1 MKAIECQK
9 EQCAIILLDH
19 DADPNLM
26 DAKRNTALHYAAL
39 IPNVSLAG
47 HLLEHRAHIDV
58 QNQDG
63 YTPLLLAVIQ
73 NHQEMVE
80 FLLKKGADVNTR
92 DNFKRTAL
100 ILAAKGEQTGMIKLL
115 LEYNADTSLED
126 DQGWTAENHA
136 TFSGFHAHSLLISQY
151 ALQKDPKQCS
161 SSIFNSPDRTFV
173 SGFTLGGPATD
184 KKGMDESSSES
195 LSRSS
200 NKPSPAD
207 SWPPSDEEESDFST
221 KKPQKPS
228 LSRLINAS
236 QQIKK
241 DDDKPT
247 KIRIA
252 HLSHKDQNEAVRRN
266 RGLSSVDYK
275 ELDPGTLGPNDQE
288 EEEFGSNQD
297 GQLEE
302 FGEEEEEVF
311 SQEEQDD
318 LKSGED
324 PDCEEVETAEERQV
338 EDEYSEP
345 LKGKK
350 DVIKQEQNLSTF
362 TSKCDG
368 HEKKLEISEEN
379 LDLLYPTDIPVS
391 FITGNYEYINEN
403 IVSTFPLDKES
414 VSYSLKN
421 DDGED
426 EERDKLPCQDE
437 VQEINEKNHISNT
450 NYEED
455 CGNTT
460 QFIPKHNVYIKGRK
474 SDTVET
480 EKQRTIN
487 QRLNLKNPEP
497 LDGRSIENKES
508 KKPVKWFNI
517 ICASLESHGDTPLDE
532 SQMLEATYA
541 QKVQE
546 ESVETEDE
554 EENSGNFSDDA
565 PKEQLHSFKSLTK
578 SLNSS
583 TSYLKTQ
590 NTSRNCTVGRDI
602 LPELGIEEEEQS
614 WKSENASESPPER
627 SVPHLPA
634 ARSNEPTNSTS
645 KEKSEDIF
653 YEPSFMSGSRNFN
666 MTKLE
671 DTRNLG
677 WPVDLMD
684 NYENHPD
691 SKSNTTKP
699 VVIKDSVNQ
708 EEKMVKQNLTSDF
721 MEEFGLDNA
730 DDIEDASDWDSTNTS
745 YKNSRNVPQ
754 YSPEIK
760 RTQKDSNGD
769 LEDDTISSS
778 SRHSEKS
785 PVLKNSSEEAHE
797 GLSGSIPQQDKV
809 MLNICSLTEKTAL
822 KKQTNKAQMSISH
835 PITRSEGLETNEE
848 MYSSD
853 LRIDS
858 KLNWEER
865 YEKLWAEK
873 EKMQLKMSFKSI
885 TAELKKM
892 FGEIFEENKIA
903 PMSRGEPLQDIFKES
918 ETVQKPPQYLREN
931 IIEPEDKDKVGIFL
945 TVTLPQLPEKR
956 EKGLENSRSYNLN
969 SNSQENTTQ
978 SSFKLCSNSNILSS
992 ENDIGCICSANEE
1005 GFADDAENTK
1015 ISSLKIAANKL
1026 CITQTTGN
1034 KDRIF
1039 TSWES
1044 VSGKNFECVLKPSST
1059 EDALSTGLTY
1069 PEDVSPISPEEA
1081 HTLSAEMYNKEKT
1094 DSRQDS
1100 HQSQNHRGHKAS
1112 NSTVLE
1118 NKRWKHSISFYDK
1131 ISQAHPDE
1139 ELQQAMQGFK
1149 KEVGVLEIGFLTLEK
1164 QKRKLQKEAEEE
1176 KIKHK
1181 YDEMGT
1187 PEKRDESDKSVQEKI
1202 AKIPRQHSQINST
1215 VSSKERSPLIFS
1227 HWESHDGHFGGGEG
1241 SKETPDQQK
1250 PAEKGIHKKSKE
1262 RAQIAID
1269 GDLDDLT
1276 QSSDTAAEEFDFPSL
1291 NTKNPMVL
1299 IEQLGVH
1306 CNDSAGLLQLQ
1317 NAFLSYERSVQ
1328 FEKGRYQL
1336 LLSKVELMKKE
1347 KKELQEDLSETREIK
1362 SKLEHERVE
1371 WESEL
1376 SSLRFT
1382 LKQEEE
1388 KKLNMEMKYEKA
1400 REQLKRKEDQYCK
1413 EVEMKQQLELTLRTL
1428 DLELRTVRNNLKQV
1442 EEERND
1448 TQRQLS
1454 QEQSAR
1460 ALQDDILNNHLW
1472 RQKEFE
1478 ASQKPMIHSSEIHDK
1493 HEKEKELQHINQKL
1507 QEEIAMLK
1515 LEVDT
1520 TRVQNQEKESR
1531 YVDENEALKEK
1542 NEDLQKEL
1550 KLNEEALTKR
1560 MFQYNGQLTVLTA
1573 ENAMLRSQM
1582 ENEKQNKDRLE
1593 TEMESY
1599 RSRLSTAIQEHEKS
1613 QVAKSNAERKF
1624 QRERDEWLRLQD
1636 KLNHDLSNLRDT
1648 NGVLS
1653 QHLSQAE
1660 SKANGLENELY
1671 RLRDIIREKSLSL
1684 ESAQRDLQQTQC
1696 QAKELE
1702 RVCQNEKAQMTK
1714 FTVKQESMSERLAQ
1728 LQSENALLRQQLDD
1742 AQNKGIIQD
1751 KVVSDV
1757 QVLFRDIVDK
1767 LHAESDKQIL
1777 LVEERNKE
1785 LTSKCSHL
1793 REQLYRNETQQ
1804 EATIRQLQQEL
1815 ADSLKKQSMSE
1826 ASLEVTARYR
1836 SDLEEEKQQLQK
1848 ELDKIRNKL
1857 QESEELQMQYKR
1869 CNHELEDHVQKLEI
1883 ENTTLEATIKQQTA
1897 RIELL
1902 QKEPQ
1907 DSSSS
1912 ENDKENLKK
1921 LNQIKRS
1928 LENRLEH
1935 EIQKNQELQKSID
1948 GFQKDIKTMK
1958 KKQKEYEKRELN
1970 FQGESK
1976 YSHSKIDDQVNKLK
1990 IKIDGLSQKL
2000 EGASSKYSLLE
2011 TTNQDLKEQLFSLQ
2025 KNYEISEKI
2034 KRQLEE
2040 EMVNLKRYQEMNMFE
2055 RSQMEQ
2061 YKREVDEQAKQEI
2074 VKKLEEVNLFLQTQA
2089 ASQET
2094 LEKLRENNN
2103 ATLIN
2108 QMETRIKDL
2117 EMELARMKNSSQNNT
2132 FQKDPT
2138 QAELERYRGLYNEES
2153 NIRKSLSSKLDRANE
2168 RLAETNVKLL
2178 NERQKRRS
2186 LISSLTSSP
2195 VLEPTHLGNLSYSFV
2210 FNRGLDLGGSFL
2222 ATTPSTPPSET
2233 TVETYLTK
2241 LLDQQSVPHFSSLH
2255 PDP

>member
-1 MKAIECQK
+1 MSVERPRLGACAASPLVHARWGPERARGAAHARCGRRRPGRAVARVAARCRGGREGGGVGPTGPVRLGPVPPGLVGVGRVGPRAMEAGRWGSGVPGSPDGPAPAFAARVRTFFKLGSKKKQKKQQRQQQRQQQQRGQGLLPRPGPGPGSGRRGSPRTTLLPAPPTPPTPATPPSPATPPARPGYRLHPKELGKLHRAAWDGDTFRVQHLLLLRKHDLDQPDRANRTPLHLACAKGFPEVVSLLVENKCKLNLFDSDNQSPLMKAIECQK

-19 DADPNLM
+19 DADPNLV
-26 DAKRNTALHYAAL
+26 DAKHNTALHYAAL

-58 QNQDG
+58 QNQEG

-80 FLLKKGADVNTR
+80 FLLKKGADVNAR

-115 LEYNADTSLED
+115 LEHNADTYLED

-136 TFSGFHAHSLLISQY
+136 TFSGFHAHSLLIAQY
-151 ALQKDPKQCS
+151 ALQKNPKQCS
-161 SSIFNSPDRTFV
+161 SSIFNSPDRAFV

-195 LSRSS
+195 LSRAS
-200 NKPSPAD
+200 NKPSPSD

-221 KKPQKPS
+221 KKPAKPN

-241 DDDKPT
+241 DDEKSSLVRT
-247 KIRIA
+247 ERI
-252 HLSHKDQNEAVRRN
+252 
-266 RGLSSVDYK
+266 
-275 ELDPGTLGPNDQE
+275 TFLGPSMSSSEKEDVTESPPKPSPHVQCIPHPVLPLP
-288 EEEFGSNQD
+288 GS
-297 GQLEE
+297 
-302 FGEEEEEVF
+302 F
-311 SQEEQDD
+311 S
-318 LKSGED
+318 K
-324 PDCEEVETAEERQV
+324 P
-338 EDEYSEP
+338 P
-345 LKGKK
+345 LM
-350 DVIKQEQNLSTF
+350 
-362 TSKCDG
+362 TS
-368 HEKKLEISEEN
+368 
-379 LDLLYPTDIPVS
+379 
-391 FITGNYEYINEN
+391 
-403 IVSTFPLDKES
+403 
-414 VSYSLKN
+414 
-421 DDGED
+421 
-426 EERDKLPCQDE
+426 
-437 VQEINEKNHISNT
+437 
-450 NYEED
+450 
-455 CGNTT
+455 
-460 QFIPKHNVYIKGRK
+460 
-474 SDTVET
+474 
-480 EKQRTIN
+480 
-487 QRLNLKNPEP
+487 
-497 LDGRSIENKES
+497 
-508 KKPVKWFNI
+508 
-517 ICASLESHGDTPLDE
+517 TPL
-532 SQMLEATYA
+532 LNI
-541 QKVQE
+541 KKE

-554 EENSGNFSDDA
+554 EENSGNSSDDA
-565 PKEQLHSFKSLTK
+565 PKEQPHSFKSLTK

-583 TSYLKTQ
+583 TGYLKTQ
-590 NTSRNCTVGRDI
+590 NTSQNCALGGDI
-602 LPELGIEEEEQS
+602 LPELGVEEEEES
-614 WKSENASESPPER
+614 WKSESASESTPER

-634 ARSNEPTNSTS
+634 ARSNEPTNSIS

-653 YEPSFMSGSRNFN
+653 YEPSFVSGSRNCN
-666 MTKLE
+666 MNKLE
-671 DTRNLG
+671 DVRNLG
-677 WPVDLMD
+677 RPVDHMD
-684 NYENHPD
+684 NYENHPV
-691 SKSNTTKP
+691 SKSNTTKA
-699 VVIKDSVNQ
+699 VVSKDSVNQ
-708 EEKMVKQNLTSDF
+708 EEEQMVKQNRTSDF

-730 DDIEDASDWDSTNTS
+730 DDIEDASDWDSTDTS
-745 YKNSRNVPQ
+745 YKNSQNVPQ
-754 YSPEIK
+754 YSPEVK
-760 RTQKDSNGD
+760 RAQKDSNGD
-769 LEDDTISSS
+769 LEDATISSS

-785 PVLKNSSEEAHE
+785 PVPKNSSEEAHE
-797 GLSGSIPQQDKV
+797 GLSGSIPQQV
-809 MLNICSLTEKTAL
+809 
-822 KKQTNKAQMSISH
+822 
-835 PITRSEGLETNEE
+835 
-848 MYSSD
+848 
-853 LRIDS
+853 
-858 KLNWEER
+858 
-865 YEKLWAEK
+865 
-873 EKMQLKMSFKSI
+873 
-885 TAELKKM
+885 
-892 FGEIFEENKIA
+892 
-903 PMSRGEPLQDIFKES
+903 
-918 ETVQKPPQYLREN
+918 
-931 IIEPEDKDKVGIFL
+931 
-945 TVTLPQLPEKR
+945 
-956 EKGLENSRSYNLN
+956 
-969 SNSQENTTQ
+969 
-978 SSFKLCSNSNILSS
+978 
-992 ENDIGCICSANEE
+992 
-1005 GFADDAENTK
+1005 
-1015 ISSLKIAANKL
+1015 
-1026 CITQTTGN
+1026 
-1034 KDRIF
+1034 
-1039 TSWES
+1039 
-1044 VSGKNFECVLKPSST
+1044 
-1059 EDALSTGLTY
+1059 
-1069 PEDVSPISPEEA
+1069 
-1081 HTLSAEMYNKEKT
+1081 
-1094 DSRQDS
+1094 
-1100 HQSQNHRGHKAS
+1100 
-1112 NSTVLE
+1112 
-1118 NKRWKHSISFYDK
+1118 
-1131 ISQAHPDE
+1131 
-1139 ELQQAMQGFK
+1139 
-1149 KEVGVLEIGFLTLEK
+1149 
-1164 QKRKLQKEAEEE
+1164 EEE

-1187 PEKRDESDKSVQEKI
+1187 LEKRHESDKSVQEKM
-1202 AKIPRQHSQINST
+1202 AKIPRQHSQINNT
-1215 VSSKERSPLIFS
+1215 VSSKERSPLILS
-1227 HWESHDGHFGGGEG
+1227 HWKSHDGHFAGGEG

-1250 PAEKGIHKKSKE
+1250 SAEKGIHKKSKE
-1262 RAQIAID
+1262 PAQMAVD

-1276 QSSDTAAEEFDFPSL
+1276 QSSDTATEEFDFPSL
-1291 NTKNPMVL
+1291 NTKNPMLL

-1306 CNDSAGLLQLQ
+1306 CNDSAGLLQVQ
-1317 NAFLSYERSVQ
+1317 NAFLSCERSVE

-1347 KKELQEDLSETREIK
+1347 KKELQEELSETREIK
-1362 SKLEHERVE
+1362 SKLEHEKVE

-1388 KKLNMEMKYEKA
+1388 KKLSMEIKYEKA

-1413 EVEMKQQLELTLRTL
+1413 ELEMKQQLELTLRTL

-1460 ALQDDILNNHLW
+1460 ALQDDILNNHIW
-1472 RQKEFE
+1472 RQKEIE
-1478 ASQKPMIHSSEIHDK
+1478 AAQKTATHSSEIPDN

-1507 QEEIAMLK
+1507 QEEIAILK

-1520 TRVQNQEKESR
+1520 ARVQNQEKESR

-1613 QVAKSNAERKF
+1613 QVAKSDAERKF

-1660 SKANGLENELY
+1660 SKANGLENELH

-1714 FTVKQESMSERLAQ
+1714 FTVKQESMTERLAQ
-1728 LQSENALLRQQLDD
+1728 LQSENALLRQQLED
-1742 AQNKGIIQD
+1742 AQNKGIVQD
-1751 KVVSDV
+1751 KVVNDV

-1785 LTSKCSHL
+1785 LTCKCSHL
-1793 REQLYRNETQQ
+1793 REQLYKSETQQ
-1804 EATIRQLQQEL
+1804 ADREATIRQLQQEL

-1826 ASLEVTARYR
+1826 ASLEVTTRYR
-1836 SDLEEEKQQLQK
+1836 NDLEDEKQQLQK
-1848 ELDKIRNKL
+1848 ELDKIRNKM

-1883 ENTTLEATIKQQTA
+1883 ENTTLEATIKQQTT

-1912 ENDKENLKK
+1912 ENEKENLKK

-1935 EIQKNQELQKSID
+1935 EIKKNQELQKNID

-2000 EGASSKYSLLE
+2000 EGATSKYSLLE

-2103 ATLIN
+2103 ASLIN

-2117 EMELARMKNSSQNNT
+2117 EMELARLKNSSQNNT

-2178 NERQKRRS
+2178 SERQKRRS

-2222 ATTPSTPPSET
+2222 GATPSTPSSET

-2241 LLDQQSVPHFSSLH
+2241 MRQELDRKITKELAEANTELQFATLRVSPQGSTDDSSRNPNCH
-2255 PDP
+2255 RDPAARATQEYLDILKKNYMI

>member
-1 MKAIECQK
+1 MSVERPRLGACAASPLVHARWGPERARGAAHARCGRRRPGRAVARVAARCRGGREGGGVGPTGPVRLGPVPPGLVGVGRVGPRAMEAGRWGSGVPGSPDGPAPAFAARVRTFFKLGSKKKQKKQQRQQQRQQQQRGQGLLPRPGPGPGSGRRGSPRTTLLPAPPTPPTPATPPSPATPPARPGYRLHPKELGKLHRAAWDGDTFRVQHLLLLRKHDLDQPDRANRTPLHLACAKGFPEVVSLLVENKCKLNLFDSDNQSPLMKAIECQK

-19 DADPNLM
+19 DADPNLV
-26 DAKRNTALHYAAL
+26 DAKHNTALHYAAL

-58 QNQDG
+58 QNQEG

-80 FLLKKGADVNTR
+80 FLLKKGADVNAR

-115 LEYNADTSLED
+115 LEHNADTYLED

-136 TFSGFHAHSLLISQY
+136 TFSGFHAHSLLIAQY
-151 ALQKDPKQCS
+151 ALQKNPKQCS
-161 SSIFNSPDRTFV
+161 SSIFNSPDRAFV

-195 LSRSS
+195 LSRAS
-200 NKPSPAD
+200 NKPSPSD

-221 KKPQKPS
+221 KKPAKPN

-241 DDDKPT
+241 DDEKSSLVRT
-247 KIRIA
+247 ERI
-252 HLSHKDQNEAVRRN
+252 
-266 RGLSSVDYK
+266 
-275 ELDPGTLGPNDQE
+275 TFLGPSMSSSEKEDVTESPPKPSPHVQCIPHPVLPLP
-288 EEEFGSNQD
+288 GS
-297 GQLEE
+297 
-302 FGEEEEEVF
+302 F
-311 SQEEQDD
+311 S
-318 LKSGED
+318 K
-324 PDCEEVETAEERQV
+324 P
-338 EDEYSEP
+338 P
-345 LKGKK
+345 LM
-350 DVIKQEQNLSTF
+350 
-362 TSKCDG
+362 TS
-368 HEKKLEISEEN
+368 
-379 LDLLYPTDIPVS
+379 
-391 FITGNYEYINEN
+391 
-403 IVSTFPLDKES
+403 
-414 VSYSLKN
+414 
-421 DDGED
+421 
-426 EERDKLPCQDE
+426 
-437 VQEINEKNHISNT
+437 
-450 NYEED
+450 
-455 CGNTT
+455 
-460 QFIPKHNVYIKGRK
+460 
-474 SDTVET
+474 
-480 EKQRTIN
+480 
-487 QRLNLKNPEP
+487 
-497 LDGRSIENKES
+497 
-508 KKPVKWFNI
+508 
-517 ICASLESHGDTPLDE
+517 TPL
-532 SQMLEATYA
+532 LNI
-541 QKVQE
+541 KKE

-554 EENSGNFSDDA
+554 EENSGNSSDDA
-565 PKEQLHSFKSLTK
+565 PKEQPHSFKSLTK

-583 TSYLKTQ
+583 TGYLKTQ
-590 NTSRNCTVGRDI
+590 NTSQNCALGGDI
-602 LPELGIEEEEQS
+602 LPELGVEEEEES
-614 WKSENASESPPER
+614 WKSESASESTPER

-634 ARSNEPTNSTS
+634 ARSNEPTNSIS

-653 YEPSFMSGSRNFN
+653 YEPSFVSGSRNCN
-666 MTKLE
+666 MNKLE
-671 DTRNLG
+671 DVRNLG
-677 WPVDLMD
+677 RPVDHMD
-684 NYENHPD
+684 NYENHPV
-691 SKSNTTKP
+691 SKSNTTKA
-699 VVIKDSVNQ
+699 VVSKDSVNQ
-708 EEKMVKQNLTSDF
+708 EEEQMVKQNRTSDF

-730 DDIEDASDWDSTNTS
+730 DDIEDASDWDSTDTS
-745 YKNSRNVPQ
+745 YKNSQNVPQ
-754 YSPEIK
+754 YSPEVK
-760 RTQKDSNGD
+760 RAQKDSNGD
-769 LEDDTISSS
+769 LEDATISSS

-785 PVLKNSSEEAHE
+785 PVPKNSSEEAHE
-797 GLSGSIPQQDKV
+797 GLSGSIPQQV
-809 MLNICSLTEKTAL
+809 
-822 KKQTNKAQMSISH
+822 
-835 PITRSEGLETNEE
+835 
-848 MYSSD
+848 
-853 LRIDS
+853 
-858 KLNWEER
+858 
-865 YEKLWAEK
+865 
-873 EKMQLKMSFKSI
+873 
-885 TAELKKM
+885 
-892 FGEIFEENKIA
+892 
-903 PMSRGEPLQDIFKES
+903 
-918 ETVQKPPQYLREN
+918 
-931 IIEPEDKDKVGIFL
+931 
-945 TVTLPQLPEKR
+945 
-956 EKGLENSRSYNLN
+956 
-969 SNSQENTTQ
+969 
-978 SSFKLCSNSNILSS
+978 
-992 ENDIGCICSANEE
+992 
-1005 GFADDAENTK
+1005 
-1015 ISSLKIAANKL
+1015 
-1026 CITQTTGN
+1026 
-1034 KDRIF
+1034 
-1039 TSWES
+1039 
-1044 VSGKNFECVLKPSST
+1044 
-1059 EDALSTGLTY
+1059 
-1069 PEDVSPISPEEA
+1069 
-1081 HTLSAEMYNKEKT
+1081 
-1094 DSRQDS
+1094 
-1100 HQSQNHRGHKAS
+1100 
-1112 NSTVLE
+1112 
-1118 NKRWKHSISFYDK
+1118 
-1131 ISQAHPDE
+1131 
-1139 ELQQAMQGFK
+1139 
-1149 KEVGVLEIGFLTLEK
+1149 
-1164 QKRKLQKEAEEE
+1164 EEE

-1187 PEKRDESDKSVQEKI
+1187 LEKRHESDKSVQEKM
-1202 AKIPRQHSQINST
+1202 AKIPRQHSQINNT
-1215 VSSKERSPLIFS
+1215 VSSKERSPLILS
-1227 HWESHDGHFGGGEG
+1227 HWKSHDGHFAGGEG

-1250 PAEKGIHKKSKE
+1250 SAEKGIHKKSKE
-1262 RAQIAID
+1262 PAQMAVD

-1276 QSSDTAAEEFDFPSL
+1276 QSSDTATEEFDFPSL
-1291 NTKNPMVL
+1291 NTKNPMLL

-1306 CNDSAGLLQLQ
+1306 CNDSAGLLQVQ
-1317 NAFLSYERSVQ
+1317 NAFLSCERSVE

-1347 KKELQEDLSETREIK
+1347 KKELQEELSETREIK
-1362 SKLEHERVE
+1362 SKLEHEKVE

-1388 KKLNMEMKYEKA
+1388 KKLSMEIKYEKA

-1413 EVEMKQQLELTLRTL
+1413 ELEMKQQLELTLRTL

-1460 ALQDDILNNHLW
+1460 ALQDDILNNHIW
-1472 RQKEFE
+1472 RQKEIE
-1478 ASQKPMIHSSEIHDK
+1478 AAQKTATHSSEIPDN

-1507 QEEIAMLK
+1507 QEEIAILK

-1520 TRVQNQEKESR
+1520 ARVQNQEKESR

-1613 QVAKSNAERKF
+1613 QVAKSDAERKF

-1660 SKANGLENELY
+1660 SKANGLENELH

-1714 FTVKQESMSERLAQ
+1714 FTVKQESMTERLAQ
-1728 LQSENALLRQQLDD
+1728 LQSENALLRQQLED
-1742 AQNKGIIQD
+1742 AQNKGIVQD
-1751 KVVSDV
+1751 KVVNDV

-1785 LTSKCSHL
+1785 LTCKCSHL
-1793 REQLYRNETQQ
+1793 REQLYKSETQQ
-1804 EATIRQLQQEL
+1804 ADREATIRQLQQEL

-1826 ASLEVTARYR
+1826 ASLEVTTRYR
-1836 SDLEEEKQQLQK
+1836 NDLEDEKQQLQK
-1848 ELDKIRNKL
+1848 ELDKIRNKM

-1883 ENTTLEATIKQQTA
+1883 ENTTLEATIKQQTT

-1912 ENDKENLKK
+1912 ENEKENLKK

-1935 EIQKNQELQKSID
+1935 EIKKNQELQKNID

-2000 EGASSKYSLLE
+2000 EGATSKYSLLE

-2103 ATLIN
+2103 ASLIN

-2117 EMELARMKNSSQNNT
+2117 EMELARLKNSSQNNT

-2178 NERQKRRS
+2178 SERQKRRS

-2222 ATTPSTPPSET
+2222 GATPSTPSSET

>member
-19 DADPNLM
+19 DADPNLV
-26 DAKRNTALHYAAL
+26 DAKHNTALHYAAL

-58 QNQDG
+58 QNQEG

-80 FLLKKGADVNTR
+80 FLLKKGADVNAR

-115 LEYNADTSLED
+115 LEHNADTYLED

-136 TFSGFHAHSLLISQY
+136 TFSGFHAHSLLIAQY
-151 ALQKDPKQCS
+151 ALQKNPKQCS
-161 SSIFNSPDRTFV
+161 SSIFNSPDRAFV

-195 LSRSS
+195 LSRAS
-200 NKPSPAD
+200 NKPSPSD

-221 KKPQKPS
+221 KKPAKPN

-247 KIRIA
+247 KIVIA
-252 HLSHKDQNEAVRRN
+252 HLSCKDRNEAVRRN
-266 RGLSSVDYK
+266 RGLSNVDYK
-275 ELDPGTLGPNDQE
+275 ALDPSTLGPNDQE
-288 EEEFGSNQD
+288 EEELGRNQD

-302 FGEEEEEVF
+302 FGEEEEEEEF

-318 LKSGED
+318 LKSGGD
-324 PDCEEVETAEERQV
+324 PDYDEIETAEESQI
-338 EDEYSEP
+338 EDEYWEP

-350 DVIKQEQNLSTF
+350 DVVKQEQNLSTF

-368 HEKKLEISEEN
+368 HEKKLEICEEN
-379 LDLLYPTDIPVS
+379 TDLLYPTDIPVS
-391 FITGNYEYINEN
+391 FISGNYEYINEN
-403 IVSTFPLDKES
+403 IVSTFPLEKES

-421 DDGED
+421 DDG
-426 EERDKLPCQDE
+426 DKPPCQDE
-437 VQEINEKNHISNT
+437 VQEINEKDHISNT
-450 NYEED
+450 DHEEE

-460 QFIPKHNVYIKGRK
+460 QFIPKHNVYIKGQK
-474 SDTVET
+474 SGIVET
-480 EKQRTIN
+480 EKQRNIN
-487 QRLNLKNPEP
+487 QKLNLKSPKP
-497 LDGRSIENKES
+497 LNDRSIENNES
-508 KKPVKWFNI
+508 KKHVKWFNI
-517 ICASLESHGDTPLDE
+517 ICASLESHDDTPLDD

-554 EENSGNFSDDA
+554 EENSGNSSDDA
-565 PKEQLHSFKSLTK
+565 PKEQPHSFKSLTK

-583 TSYLKTQ
+583 TGYLKTQ
-590 NTSRNCTVGRDI
+590 NTSQNCALGGDI
-602 LPELGIEEEEQS
+602 LPELGVEEEEES
-614 WKSENASESPPER
+614 WKSESASESTPER

-634 ARSNEPTNSTS
+634 ARSNEPTNSIS

-653 YEPSFMSGSRNFN
+653 YEPSFVSGSRNCN
-666 MTKLE
+666 MNKLE
-671 DTRNLG
+671 DVRNLG
-677 WPVDLMD
+677 RPVDHMD
-684 NYENHPD
+684 NYENHPV
-691 SKSNTTKP
+691 SKSNTTKA
-699 VVIKDSVNQ
+699 VVSKDSVNQ
-708 EEKMVKQNLTSDF
+708 EEEQMVKQNRTSDF

-730 DDIEDASDWDSTNTS
+730 DDIEDASDWDSTDTS
-745 YKNSRNVPQ
+745 YKNSQNVPQ
-754 YSPEIK
+754 YSPEVK
-760 RTQKDSNGD
+760 RAQKDSNGD
-769 LEDDTISSS
+769 LEDATISSS

-785 PVLKNSSEEAHE
+785 PVPKNSSEEAHE
-797 GLSGSIPQQDKV
+797 GLSGSIPQQV
-809 MLNICSLTEKTAL
+809 
-822 KKQTNKAQMSISH
+822 
-835 PITRSEGLETNEE
+835 
-848 MYSSD
+848 
-853 LRIDS
+853 
-858 KLNWEER
+858 
-865 YEKLWAEK
+865 
-873 EKMQLKMSFKSI
+873 
-885 TAELKKM
+885 
-892 FGEIFEENKIA
+892 
-903 PMSRGEPLQDIFKES
+903 
-918 ETVQKPPQYLREN
+918 
-931 IIEPEDKDKVGIFL
+931 
-945 TVTLPQLPEKR
+945 
-956 EKGLENSRSYNLN
+956 
-969 SNSQENTTQ
+969 
-978 SSFKLCSNSNILSS
+978 
-992 ENDIGCICSANEE
+992 
-1005 GFADDAENTK
+1005 
-1015 ISSLKIAANKL
+1015 
-1026 CITQTTGN
+1026 
-1034 KDRIF
+1034 
-1039 TSWES
+1039 
-1044 VSGKNFECVLKPSST
+1044 
-1059 EDALSTGLTY
+1059 
-1069 PEDVSPISPEEA
+1069 
-1081 HTLSAEMYNKEKT
+1081 
-1094 DSRQDS
+1094 
-1100 HQSQNHRGHKAS
+1100 
-1112 NSTVLE
+1112 
-1118 NKRWKHSISFYDK
+1118 
-1131 ISQAHPDE
+1131 
-1139 ELQQAMQGFK
+1139 
-1149 KEVGVLEIGFLTLEK
+1149 
-1164 QKRKLQKEAEEE
+1164 EEE

-1187 PEKRDESDKSVQEKI
+1187 LEKRHESDKSVQEKM
-1202 AKIPRQHSQINST
+1202 AKIPRQHSQINNT
-1215 VSSKERSPLIFS
+1215 VSSKERSPLILS
-1227 HWESHDGHFGGGEG
+1227 HWKSHDGHFAGGEG

-1250 PAEKGIHKKSKE
+1250 SAEKGIHKKSKE
-1262 RAQIAID
+1262 PAQMAVD

-1276 QSSDTAAEEFDFPSL
+1276 QSSDTATEEFDFPSL
-1291 NTKNPMVL
+1291 NTKNPMLL

-1306 CNDSAGLLQLQ
+1306 CNDSAGLLQVQ
-1317 NAFLSYERSVQ
+1317 NAFLSCERSVE

-1347 KKELQEDLSETREIK
+1347 KKELQEELSETREIK
-1362 SKLEHERVE
+1362 SKLEHEKVE

-1388 KKLNMEMKYEKA
+1388 KKLSMEIKYEKA

-1413 EVEMKQQLELTLRTL
+1413 ELEMKQQLELTLRTL

-1460 ALQDDILNNHLW
+1460 ALQDDILNNHIW
-1472 RQKEFE
+1472 RQKEIE
-1478 ASQKPMIHSSEIHDK
+1478 AAQKTATHSSEIPDN

-1507 QEEIAMLK
+1507 QEEIAILK

-1520 TRVQNQEKESR
+1520 ARVQNQEKESR

-1613 QVAKSNAERKF
+1613 QVAKSDAERKF

-1660 SKANGLENELY
+1660 SKANGLENELH

-1714 FTVKQESMSERLAQ
+1714 FTVKQESMTERLAQ
-1728 LQSENALLRQQLDD
+1728 LQSENALLRQQLED
-1742 AQNKGIIQD
+1742 AQNKGIVQD
-1751 KVVSDV
+1751 KVVNDV

-1785 LTSKCSHL
+1785 LTCKCSHL
-1793 REQLYRNETQQ
+1793 REQLYKSETQQ
-1804 EATIRQLQQEL
+1804 ADREATIRQLQQEL

-1826 ASLEVTARYR
+1826 ASLEVTTRYR
-1836 SDLEEEKQQLQK
+1836 NDLEDEKQQLQK
-1848 ELDKIRNKL
+1848 ELDKIRNKM

-1883 ENTTLEATIKQQTA
+1883 ENTTLEATIKQQTT

-1912 ENDKENLKK
+1912 ENEKENLKK

-1935 EIQKNQELQKSID
+1935 EIKKNQELQKNID

-2000 EGASSKYSLLE
+2000 EGATSKYSLLE

-2103 ATLIN
+2103 ASLIN

-2117 EMELARMKNSSQNNT
+2117 EMELARLKNSSQNNT

-2178 NERQKRRS
+2178 SERQKRRS

-2222 ATTPSTPPSET
+2222 GATPSTPSSET

-2241 LLDQQSVPHFSSLH
+2241 MRQELDRKITKELAEANTELQFATLRVSPQGSTDDSSRNPNCH
-2255 PDP
+2255 RDPAARATQEYLDILKKNYMI

>member
-19 DADPNLM
+19 DADPNLV
-26 DAKRNTALHYAAL
+26 DAKHNTALHYAAL

-58 QNQDG
+58 QNQEG

-80 FLLKKGADVNTR
+80 FLLKKGADVNAR

-115 LEYNADTSLED
+115 LEHNADTYLED

-136 TFSGFHAHSLLISQY
+136 TFSGFHAHSLLIAQY
-151 ALQKDPKQCS
+151 ALQKNPKQCS
-161 SSIFNSPDRTFV
+161 SSIFNSPDRAFV

-195 LSRSS
+195 LSRAS
-200 NKPSPAD
+200 NKPSPSD

-221 KKPQKPS
+221 KKPAKPN

-247 KIRIA
+247 KIVIA
-252 HLSHKDQNEAVRRN
+252 HLSCKDRNEAVRRN
-266 RGLSSVDYK
+266 RGLSNVDYK
-275 ELDPGTLGPNDQE
+275 ALDPSTLGPNDQE
-288 EEEFGSNQD
+288 EEELGRNQD

-302 FGEEEEEVF
+302 FGEEEEEEEF

-318 LKSGED
+318 LKSGGD
-324 PDCEEVETAEERQV
+324 PDYDEIETAEESQI
-338 EDEYSEP
+338 EDEYWEP

-350 DVIKQEQNLSTF
+350 DVVKQEQNLSTF

-368 HEKKLEISEEN
+368 HEKKLEICEEN
-379 LDLLYPTDIPVS
+379 TDLLYPTDIPVS
-391 FITGNYEYINEN
+391 FISGNYEYINEN
-403 IVSTFPLDKES
+403 IVSTFPLEKES

-421 DDGED
+421 DDG
-426 EERDKLPCQDE
+426 DKPPCQDE
-437 VQEINEKNHISNT
+437 VQEINEKDHISNT
-450 NYEED
+450 DHEEE

-460 QFIPKHNVYIKGRK
+460 QFIPKHNVYIKGQK
-474 SDTVET
+474 SGIVET
-480 EKQRTIN
+480 EKQRNIN
-487 QRLNLKNPEP
+487 QKLNLKSPKP
-497 LDGRSIENKES
+497 LNDRSIENNES
-508 KKPVKWFNI
+508 KKHVKWFNI
-517 ICASLESHGDTPLDE
+517 ICASLESHDDTPLDD

-554 EENSGNFSDDA
+554 EENSGNSSDDA
-565 PKEQLHSFKSLTK
+565 PKEQPHSFKSLTK

-583 TSYLKTQ
+583 TGYLKTQ
-590 NTSRNCTVGRDI
+590 NTSQNCALGGDI
-602 LPELGIEEEEQS
+602 LPELGVEEEEES
-614 WKSENASESPPER
+614 WKSESASESTPER

-634 ARSNEPTNSTS
+634 ARSNEPTNSIS

-653 YEPSFMSGSRNFN
+653 YEPSFVSGSRNCN
-666 MTKLE
+666 MNKLE
-671 DTRNLG
+671 DVRNLG
-677 WPVDLMD
+677 RPVDHMD
-684 NYENHPD
+684 NYENHPV
-691 SKSNTTKP
+691 SKSNTTKA
-699 VVIKDSVNQ
+699 VVSKDSVNQ
-708 EEKMVKQNLTSDF
+708 EEEQMVKQNRTSDF

-730 DDIEDASDWDSTNTS
+730 DDIEDASDWDSTDTS
-745 YKNSRNVPQ
+745 YKNSQNVPQ
-754 YSPEIK
+754 YSPEVK
-760 RTQKDSNGD
+760 RAQKDSNGD
-769 LEDDTISSS
+769 LEDATISSS

-785 PVLKNSSEEAHE
+785 PVPKNSSEEAHE

-822 KKQTNKAQMSISH
+822 EKQTNKARMSISH
-835 PITRSEGLETNEE
+835 LKTKSEGLETNEE
-848 MYSSD
+848 MCSGD
-853 LRIDS
+853 LPLDS

-865 YEKLWAEK
+865 YEKLWADK
-873 EKMQLKMSFKSI
+873 EKMKVKMSFKSI

-892 FGEIFEENKIA
+892 FGETFEENKIA
-903 PMSRGEPLQDIFKES
+903 PMSRVEPLQDISKES
-918 ETVQKPPQYLREN
+918 ETVGEPPHNLRKN
-931 IIEPEDKDKVGIFL
+931 ITEPEDQDKIGVFL
-945 TVTLPQLPEKR
+945 TVTLPQFSGKG
-956 EKGLENSRSYNLN
+956 EKGLENSSSYNLN

-978 SSFKLCSNSNILSS
+978 SSFKLCTSSNTLGS
-992 ENDIGCICSANEE
+992 ENDIGCICNANEE
-1005 GFADDAENTK
+1005 GLADDAENTK

-1026 CITQTTGN
+1026 FIKQTAGN

-1044 VSGKNFECVLKPSST
+1044 VSGKNLECVLKPSST
-1059 EDALSTGLTY
+1059 EEALSTGLTY
-1069 PEDVSPISPEEA
+1069 PEVMRPISPEKA
-1081 HTLSAEMYNKEKT
+1081 HTLSAETYNAEKT
-1094 DSRQDS
+1094 DSRLNS
-1100 HQSQNHRGHKAS
+1100 HQSHNHRGRKAG
-1112 NSTVLE
+1112 NSTVTE
-1118 NKRWKHSISFYDK
+1118 NKKWKHSISFYDK

-1164 QKRKLQKEAEEE
+1164 QKMQLQKEVEEE

-1187 PEKRDESDKSVQEKI
+1187 LEKRHESDKSVQEKM
-1202 AKIPRQHSQINST
+1202 AKIPRQHSQINNT
-1215 VSSKERSPLIFS
+1215 VSSKERSPLILS
-1227 HWESHDGHFGGGEG
+1227 HWKSHDGHFAGGEG

-1250 PAEKGIHKKSKE
+1250 SAEKGIHKKSKE
-1262 RAQIAID
+1262 PAQMAVD

-1276 QSSDTAAEEFDFPSL
+1276 QSSDTATEEFDFPSL
-1291 NTKNPMVL
+1291 NTKNPMLL

-1306 CNDSAGLLQLQ
+1306 CNDSAGLLQVQ
-1317 NAFLSYERSVQ
+1317 NAFLSCERSVE

-1347 KKELQEDLSETREIK
+1347 KKELQEELSETREIK
-1362 SKLEHERVE
+1362 SKLEHEKVE

-1388 KKLNMEMKYEKA
+1388 KKLSMEIKYEKA

-1413 EVEMKQQLELTLRTL
+1413 ELEMKQQLELTLRTL

-1460 ALQDDILNNHLW
+1460 ALQDDILNNHIW
-1472 RQKEFE
+1472 RQKEIE
-1478 ASQKPMIHSSEIHDK
+1478 AAQKTATHSSEIPDN

-1507 QEEIAMLK
+1507 QEEIAILK

-1520 TRVQNQEKESR
+1520 ARVQNQEKESR

-1613 QVAKSNAERKF
+1613 QVAKSDAERKF

-1660 SKANGLENELY
+1660 SKANGLENELH

-1714 FTVKQESMSERLAQ
+1714 FTVKQESMTERLAQ
-1728 LQSENALLRQQLDD
+1728 LQSENALLRQQLED
-1742 AQNKGIIQD
+1742 AQNKGIVQD
-1751 KVVSDV
+1751 KVVNDV

-1785 LTSKCSHL
+1785 LTCKCSHL
-1793 REQLYRNETQQ
+1793 REQLYKSETQQ
-1804 EATIRQLQQEL
+1804 ADREATIRQLQQEL

-1826 ASLEVTARYR
+1826 ASLEVTTRYR
-1836 SDLEEEKQQLQK
+1836 NDLEDEKQQLQK
-1848 ELDKIRNKL
+1848 ELDKIRNKM

-1883 ENTTLEATIKQQTA
+1883 ENTTLEATIKQQTT

-1912 ENDKENLKK
+1912 ENEKENLKK

-1935 EIQKNQELQKSID
+1935 EIKKNQELQK
-1948 GFQKDIKTMK
+1948 
-1958 KKQKEYEKRELN
+1958 N
-1970 FQGESK
+1970 
-1976 YSHSKIDDQVNKLK
+1976 
-1990 IKIDGLSQKL
+1990 IDGLMGFPKSWREQHLNIRFWRQQIKI
-2000 EGASSKYSLLE
+2000 SKNSYFLC
-2011 TTNQDLKEQLFSLQ
+2011 
-2025 KNYEISEKI
+2025 
-2034 KRQLEE
+2034 KRI
-2040 EMVNLKRYQEMNMFE
+2040 MRYQ
-2055 RSQMEQ
+2055 R
-2061 YKREVDEQAKQEI
+2061 R
-2074 VKKLEEVNLFLQTQA
+2074 
-2089 ASQET
+2089 
-2094 LEKLRENNN
+2094 LR
-2103 ATLIN
+2103 
-2108 QMETRIKDL
+2108 D
-2117 EMELARMKNSSQNNT
+2117 S
-2132 FQKDPT
+2132 
-2138 QAELERYRGLYNEES
+2138 
-2153 NIRKSLSSKLDRANE
+2153 
-2168 RLAETNVKLL
+2168 
-2178 NERQKRRS
+2178 
-2186 LISSLTSSP
+2186 
-2195 VLEPTHLGNLSYSFV
+2195 
-2210 FNRGLDLGGSFL
+2210 
-2222 ATTPSTPPSET
+2222 
-2233 TVETYLTK
+2233 
-2241 LLDQQSVPHFSSLH
+2241 
-2255 PDP
+2255 

>member
-19 DADPNLM
+19 DADPNLV
-26 DAKRNTALHYAAL
+26 DAKHNTALHYAAL

-58 QNQDG
+58 QNQEG

-80 FLLKKGADVNTR
+80 FLLKKGADVNAR

-115 LEYNADTSLED
+115 LEHNADTYLED

-136 TFSGFHAHSLLISQY
+136 TFSGFHAHSLLIAQY
-151 ALQKDPKQCS
+151 ALQKNPKQCS
-161 SSIFNSPDRTFV
+161 SSIFNSPDRAFV

-195 LSRSS
+195 LSRAS
-200 NKPSPAD
+200 NKPSPSD

-221 KKPQKPS
+221 KKPAKPN

-241 DDDKPT
+241 DDEKSSLVRT
-247 KIRIA
+247 ERI
-252 HLSHKDQNEAVRRN
+252 
-266 RGLSSVDYK
+266 
-275 ELDPGTLGPNDQE
+275 TFLGPSMSSSEKEDVTESPPKPSPHVQCIPHPVLPLP
-288 EEEFGSNQD
+288 GS
-297 GQLEE
+297 
-302 FGEEEEEVF
+302 F
-311 SQEEQDD
+311 S
-318 LKSGED
+318 K
-324 PDCEEVETAEERQV
+324 P
-338 EDEYSEP
+338 P
-345 LKGKK
+345 LM
-350 DVIKQEQNLSTF
+350 
-362 TSKCDG
+362 TS
-368 HEKKLEISEEN
+368 
-379 LDLLYPTDIPVS
+379 
-391 FITGNYEYINEN
+391 
-403 IVSTFPLDKES
+403 
-414 VSYSLKN
+414 
-421 DDGED
+421 
-426 EERDKLPCQDE
+426 
-437 VQEINEKNHISNT
+437 
-450 NYEED
+450 
-455 CGNTT
+455 
-460 QFIPKHNVYIKGRK
+460 
-474 SDTVET
+474 
-480 EKQRTIN
+480 
-487 QRLNLKNPEP
+487 
-497 LDGRSIENKES
+497 
-508 KKPVKWFNI
+508 
-517 ICASLESHGDTPLDE
+517 TPL
-532 SQMLEATYA
+532 LNI
-541 QKVQE
+541 KKE

-554 EENSGNFSDDA
+554 EENSGNSSDDA
-565 PKEQLHSFKSLTK
+565 PKEQPHSFKSLTK

-583 TSYLKTQ
+583 TGYLKTQ
-590 NTSRNCTVGRDI
+590 NTSQNCALGGDI
-602 LPELGIEEEEQS
+602 LPELGVEEEEES
-614 WKSENASESPPER
+614 WKSESASESTPER

-634 ARSNEPTNSTS
+634 ARSNEPTNSIS

-653 YEPSFMSGSRNFN
+653 YEPSFVSGSRNCN
-666 MTKLE
+666 MNKLE
-671 DTRNLG
+671 DVRNLG
-677 WPVDLMD
+677 RPVDHMD
-684 NYENHPD
+684 NYENHPV
-691 SKSNTTKP
+691 SKSNTTKA
-699 VVIKDSVNQ
+699 VVSKDSVNQ
-708 EEKMVKQNLTSDF
+708 EEEQMVKQNRTSDF

-730 DDIEDASDWDSTNTS
+730 DDIEDASDWDSTDTS
-745 YKNSRNVPQ
+745 YKNSQNVPQ
-754 YSPEIK
+754 YSPEVK
-760 RTQKDSNGD
+760 RAQKDSNGD
-769 LEDDTISSS
+769 LEDATISSS

-785 PVLKNSSEEAHE
+785 PVPKNSSEEAHE

-822 KKQTNKAQMSISH
+822 EKQTNKARMSISH
-835 PITRSEGLETNEE
+835 LKTKSEGLETNEE
-848 MYSSD
+848 MCSGD
-853 LRIDS
+853 LPLDS

-865 YEKLWAEK
+865 YEKLWADK
-873 EKMQLKMSFKSI
+873 EKMKVKMSFKSI

-892 FGEIFEENKIA
+892 FGETFEENKIA
-903 PMSRGEPLQDIFKES
+903 PMSRVEPLQDISKES
-918 ETVQKPPQYLREN
+918 ETVGEPPHNLRKN
-931 IIEPEDKDKVGIFL
+931 ITEPEDQDKIGVFL
-945 TVTLPQLPEKR
+945 TVTLPQFSGKG
-956 EKGLENSRSYNLN
+956 EKGLENSSSYNLN

-978 SSFKLCSNSNILSS
+978 SSFKLCTSSNTLGS
-992 ENDIGCICSANEE
+992 ENDIGCICNANEE
-1005 GFADDAENTK
+1005 GLADDAENTK

-1026 CITQTTGN
+1026 FIKQTAGN

-1044 VSGKNFECVLKPSST
+1044 VSGKNLECVLKPSST
-1059 EDALSTGLTY
+1059 EEALSTGLTY
-1069 PEDVSPISPEEA
+1069 PEVMRPISPEKA
-1081 HTLSAEMYNKEKT
+1081 HTLSAETYNAEKT
-1094 DSRQDS
+1094 DSRLNS
-1100 HQSQNHRGHKAS
+1100 HQSHNHRGRKAG
-1112 NSTVLE
+1112 NSTVTE
-1118 NKRWKHSISFYDK
+1118 NKKWKHSISFYDK

-1164 QKRKLQKEAEEE
+1164 QKMQLQKEVEEE

-1187 PEKRDESDKSVQEKI
+1187 LEKRHESDKSVQEKM
-1202 AKIPRQHSQINST
+1202 AKIPRQHSQINNT
-1215 VSSKERSPLIFS
+1215 VSSKERSPLILS
-1227 HWESHDGHFGGGEG
+1227 HWKSHDGHFAGGEG

-1250 PAEKGIHKKSKE
+1250 SAEKGIHKKSKE
-1262 RAQIAID
+1262 PAQMAVD

-1276 QSSDTAAEEFDFPSL
+1276 QSSDTATEEFDFPSL
-1291 NTKNPMVL
+1291 NTKNPMLL

-1306 CNDSAGLLQLQ
+1306 CNDSAGLLQVQ
-1317 NAFLSYERSVQ
+1317 NAFLSCERSVE

-1347 KKELQEDLSETREIK
+1347 KKELQEELSETREIK
-1362 SKLEHERVE
+1362 SKLEHEKVE

-1388 KKLNMEMKYEKA
+1388 KKLSMEIKYEKA

-1413 EVEMKQQLELTLRTL
+1413 ELEMKQQLELTLRTL

-1460 ALQDDILNNHLW
+1460 ALQDDILNNHIW
-1472 RQKEFE
+1472 RQKEIE
-1478 ASQKPMIHSSEIHDK
+1478 AAQKTATHSSEIPDN

-1507 QEEIAMLK
+1507 QEEIAILK

-1520 TRVQNQEKESR
+1520 ARVQNQEKESR

-1613 QVAKSNAERKF
+1613 QVAKSDAERKF

-1660 SKANGLENELY
+1660 SKANGLENELH

-1714 FTVKQESMSERLAQ
+1714 FTVKQESMTERLAQ
-1728 LQSENALLRQQLDD
+1728 LQSENALLRQQLED
-1742 AQNKGIIQD
+1742 AQNKGIVQD
-1751 KVVSDV
+1751 KVVNDV

-1785 LTSKCSHL
+1785 LTCKCSHL
-1793 REQLYRNETQQ
+1793 REQLYKSETQQ
-1804 EATIRQLQQEL
+1804 ADREATIRQLQQEL

-1826 ASLEVTARYR
+1826 ASLEVTTRYR
-1836 SDLEEEKQQLQK
+1836 NDLEDEKQQLQK
-1848 ELDKIRNKL
+1848 ELDKIRNKM

-1883 ENTTLEATIKQQTA
+1883 ENTTLEATIKQQTT

-1912 ENDKENLKK
+1912 ENEKENLKK

-1935 EIQKNQELQKSID
+1935 EIKKNQELQKNID

-2000 EGASSKYSLLE
+2000 EGATSKYSLLE

-2103 ATLIN
+2103 ASLIN

-2117 EMELARMKNSSQNNT
+2117 EMELARLKNSSQNNT

-2178 NERQKRRS
+2178 SERQKRRS

-2222 ATTPSTPPSET
+2222 GATPSTPSSET

-2241 LLDQQSVPHFSSLH
+2241 MRQELDRKITKELAEANTELQFATLRVSPQGSTDDSSRNPNCH
-2255 PDP
+2255 RDPAARATQEYLDILKKNYMI